1 MMSTTKLVMEES
13 VFARSM
19 ELIEGDPLEE
29 IFALNLGEYLS
40 KILISEDL
48 IEKINATV
56 KERQLV

>member
-1 MMSTTKLVMEES
+1 MSTTKSATEES